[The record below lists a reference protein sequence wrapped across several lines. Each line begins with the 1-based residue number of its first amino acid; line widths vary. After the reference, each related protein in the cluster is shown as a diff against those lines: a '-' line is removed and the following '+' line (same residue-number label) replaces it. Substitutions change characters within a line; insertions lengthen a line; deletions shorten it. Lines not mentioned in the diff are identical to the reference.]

1 MAQSKAVHPRR
12 KFIYYSSIEHV
23 LEKNFFEFD
32 EKIVLMMMPMM
43 ATIKMKMKMKMLVI
57 MMLAMMMMITAD
69 ILVARLCKYMPT
81 GSAEQLMIPS
91 P

>member
-1 MAQSKAVHPRR
+1 
-12 KFIYYSSIEHV
+12 
-23 LEKNFFEFD
+23 
-32 EKIVLMMMPMM
+32 MMMPMM
-43 ATIKMKMKMKMLVI
+43 ATMTMTLMKMLVI

>member
-1 MAQSKAVHPRR
+1 MAQSKAVRPRM

-43 ATIKMKMKMKMLVI
+43 ATMTMTLMKMLVI